1 MWDSYRFLNF
11 VSNTLFLTVVVAV
24 LYALARHDGIPR
36 FLPLKEIHIQGTHSP
51 QIKLEHISRQQIE
64 RVVNEVQG
72 NFLTVDLVAVRNTFM
87 KIPWV
92 RDAKIERAWPLGLNV
107 KLEEHQVLAHWG
119 SHALVN
125 THGEVFRAVLDEQL
139 PVFIAPMEVNSQEI
153 TRRFRQFNEALAVLQ
168 QSIAEINLSSR
179 HAWRLHLD
187 TGTILE
193 LGRHETEKRLMRYVS
208 VYNHSIA
215 HLNQE
220 EALAYVD
227 LRYPNGFAVYLPEHK
242 QPLKDKHNTRK
253 ET

>member
-1 MWDSYRFLNF
+1 MWDNYRLLNF
-11 VSNTLFLTVVVAV
+11 VTNTLLVAVAAAV
-24 LYALARHDGIPR
+24 LYVLAQHDGMPR
-36 FLPLKEIHIQGTHSP
+36 FLPLKEVHIQGMHSP
-51 QIKLEHISRQQIE
+51 KVKLEHVSRQQIE

-72 NFLTVDLVAVRNTFM
+72 NFLTLDLVAVRNDFLR
-87 KIPWV
+87 IPWV
-92 RDAKIERAWPLGLNV
+92 RDAKIERAWPLGLNI

-119 SHALVN
+119 THALVN
-125 THGEVFRAVLDEQL
+125 TYGEVFRVVLDEEL
-139 PVFIAPMEVNSQEI
+139 PVFTAPMEINSQEI
-153 TRRFRQFNEALAVLQ
+153 ARRFRQFNEALAPLQ
-168 QSIAEINLSSR
+168 QSIAGINLSSR

-193 LGRHETEKRLMRYVS
+193 LGRYEIEKRLMRYVS

-242 QPLKDKHNTRK
+242 PPLKNKHNTRK